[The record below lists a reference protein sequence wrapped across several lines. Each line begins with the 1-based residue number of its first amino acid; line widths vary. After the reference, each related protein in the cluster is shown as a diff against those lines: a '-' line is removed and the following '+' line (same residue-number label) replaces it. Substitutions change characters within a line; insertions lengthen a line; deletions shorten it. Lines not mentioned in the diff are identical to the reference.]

1 MVLADVD
8 PAHVALDVVDAVG
21 DRLALLADEVV
32 DVHRHR
38 FAPGPPL
45 PAPVLELADQLL
57 LLAVHRD
64 HRQAS
69 IAELAGLLVEVV
81 ELGVA
86 VGMLSALHGLDV
98 GLEAVALFLQ
108 HDADRASADR
118 VTAAGEGQRERAG
131 ALAGPAQWR
140 FGIAATSGS
149 M

>member
-108 HDADRASADR
+108 HDADRASC
-118 VTAAGEGQRERAG
+118 
-131 ALAGPAQWR
+131 
-140 FGIAATSGS
+140 
-149 M
+149 